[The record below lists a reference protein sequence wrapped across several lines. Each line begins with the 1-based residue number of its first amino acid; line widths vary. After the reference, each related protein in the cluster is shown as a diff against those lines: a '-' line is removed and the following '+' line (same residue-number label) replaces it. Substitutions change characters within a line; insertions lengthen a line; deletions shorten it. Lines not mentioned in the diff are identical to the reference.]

1 MSNFCTLDPTKSGNP
16 VDIRFKSTV
25 RYLTIG
31 PSFSGK
37 TSFAYDLIKYRQELF
52 ELPPK
57 RVIVFYSTMQ
67 PLYEKMSNQ
76 FGNDFIQFQKG
87 LPTEE
92 KVQNFVGQVEF
103 EGQQQLIIID
113 DFTLELDKSVAK
125 LFNVISHHHSCHVMA
140 LVHRLFSKTTSMRD
154 ISMSANYLIL
164 KKNPR
169 DMSEYR
175 VLARQL
181 EPANAQGF
189 LEILKK
195 ACDRPYGYLIC
206 NLSQTAKDTDKYLTD
221 IFPEEYPPKLFLL
234 E

>member
-1 MSNFCTLDPTKSGNP
+1 
-16 VDIRFKSTV
+16 
-25 RYLTIG
+25 
-31 PSFSGK
+31 
-37 TSFAYDLIKYRQELF
+37 
-52 ELPPK
+52 
-57 RVIVFYSTMQ
+57 MQ

-140 LVHRLFSKTTSMRD
+140 LVHRLFSKTPSMRD